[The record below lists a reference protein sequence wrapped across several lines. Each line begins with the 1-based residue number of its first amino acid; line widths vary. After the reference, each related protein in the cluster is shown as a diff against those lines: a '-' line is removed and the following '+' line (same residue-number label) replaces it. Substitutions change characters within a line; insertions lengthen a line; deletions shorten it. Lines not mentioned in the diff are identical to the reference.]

1 MSIVTGTICVL
12 GHYGIG
18 KTSLIKKYL
27 FKEFGKNIESTIGA
41 SIFSKFIKRDTF
53 SVHATFWDTA
63 GQEQYAP
70 LIPMYTRSADVL
82 LCCVEL
88 SVEDTISYIE
98 KNIENIIS
106 SRIKNPPSVLYI
118 VATKIDLEKNKK
130 NSVKKTNDL
139 FKFIKEILD
148 KHNLEDKIH
157 LGVYFTSSLSNYNVS
172 ELFYECLEQV
182 YNNKTIYYQ
191 KKESII
197 LEENE
202 KMIEERNK
210 KCCKLY

>member
-18 KTSLIKKYL
+18 KTSLIKKFL
-27 FKEFGKNIESTIGA
+27 FNEFGKNIESTIGA
-41 SIFSKFIKRDTF
+41 SIFSKFIKCDKF
-53 SVHATFWDTA
+53 AVHATFWDTA

-82 LCCVEL
+82 LCCFEP

-106 SRIKNPPSVLYI
+106 SRIKNPPCVLYCI
-118 VATKIDLEKNKK
+118 NKNGFGKNKK
-130 NSVKKTNDL
+130 NSVKISSDL
-139 FKFIKEILD
+139 FKFIKEIIK
-148 KHNLEDKIH
+148 KHNLENKINV
-157 LGVYFTSSLSNYNVS
+157 GVYFTSSLSNYNIP
-172 ELFYECLEQV
+172 ELFHECLEQV

-202 KMIEERNK
+202 EMIEERNK
-210 KCCKLY
+210 KCCKIY